1 MTQALERTRRRVD
14 KYGVAEPAIYKQ
26 ENDQIALQLPGMKN
40 PQEAISFIKTAG
52 RLEFKLLNTT
62 GDLQKAIAG
71 DVPRRQRSPLR
82 RGRRTKREGHQAALS
97 LV

>member
-14 KYGVAEPAIYKQ
+14 KYGVSEPAIYRQ
-26 ENDQIALQLPGMKN
+26 ENDQIALQLPGVKN

-62 GDLQKAIAG
+62 DDVQKAISRTG
-71 DVPRRQRSPLR
+71 PCRQRIALR
-82 RGRRTKREGHQAALS
+82 RGR
-97 LV
+97 